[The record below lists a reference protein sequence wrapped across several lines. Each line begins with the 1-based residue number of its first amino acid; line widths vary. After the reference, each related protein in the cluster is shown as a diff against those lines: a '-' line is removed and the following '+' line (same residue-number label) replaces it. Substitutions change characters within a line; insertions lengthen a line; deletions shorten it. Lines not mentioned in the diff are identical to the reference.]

1 MKIEDI
7 AQLANVS
14 KSAVSLAINGKP
26 GVSDET
32 REKILA
38 IAKENNYKPLRST
51 PNRIN
56 NKSTIRFIISKSPD
70 LITEQYYNLPFFNE
84 LIGHLSSS
92 ISDYPYDLVIS
103 TFDERTLLEE
113 LEAAEKVQKSKG
125 IVLLGTNIDKSNIN
139 LIRKN
144 FKNLVIIDTHYP
156 DVDANFVAIN
166 NFLGGYLA
174 AEYLID
180 NGHNKIGYVMGIPRI
195 ANFKERKK
203 GFFSKIKNEGL
214 SISENHIFKLPAMKI
229 QEGSELN
236 EFLLNNDDLPTAIF
250 CENDY
255 MAISLIRHL
264 KNSNIKVPEQIS
276 VVGFDDIPESRVTT
290 PELTTIQVDKKE
302 MAIQTLVLLE
312 KQIQKHTTHKH
323 IQVNTSLIERGSSQQ
338 IERTTKWK

>member
-26 GVSDET
+26 GVSNET

-38 IAKENNYKPLRST
+38 IAKEYNYKPLRST
-51 PNRIN
+51 SNRTN

-70 LITEQYYNLPFFNE
+70 LITEHYYNLPFFNE
-84 LIGHLSSS
+84 LISHLSSS

-113 LEAAEKVQKSKG
+113 LEAVERVQKSKG
-125 IVLLGTNIDKSNIN
+125 IILLGTNIDKSNIN
-139 LIRKN
+139 LIRKKFN
-144 FKNLVIIDTHYP
+144 NLVILDTHYS
-156 DVDANFVAIN
+156 DVDANFVSIN

-174 AEYLID
+174 ADFLID
-180 NGHNKIGYVMGIPRI
+180 KGHKKIGYIMGIPRI
-195 ANFKERKK
+195 ANFKERQK
-203 GFFSKIKNEGL
+203 GFFSKLHSEGL
-214 SISENHIFKLPAMKI
+214 SVSDDYIFKLPAMEI
-229 QEGSELN
+229 QEGSELDAV
-236 EFLLNNDDLPTAIF
+236 FLNVEDLPTAIF

-255 MAISLIRHL
+255 MAISLIKYL
-264 KNSNIKVPEQIS
+264 KNSNINVPKQIS

-302 MAIQTLVLLE
+302 MAIQALDLLE
-312 KQIQKHTTHKH
+312 KQIQNSNAHKH
-323 IQVNTSLIERGSSQQ
+323 IQVNTSLIVRESS
-338 IERTTKWK
+338 